1 MLSLMPKI
9 TNTGVTGVSL
19 LTFAAGRLSPHA
31 TPPALLYALSTVG
44 VALVIWDAVGYT
56 VRLVR
61 VRRVRTA
68 AKYAS
73 RRSATTPR

>member
-1 MLSLMPKI
+1 MLSLIPKI
-9 TNTGVTGVSL
+9 TNTGLTGVSL

-44 VALVIWDAVGYT
+44 AALVILDTVGYA

-61 VRRVRTA
+61 RARTGQ
-68 AKYAS
+68 KYAS
-73 RRSATTPR
+73 GQSATTPP

>member
-31 TPPALLYALSTVG
+31 TPPALLYALSAVG
-44 VALVIWDAVGYT
+44 AALVIWDAVGYT

-61 VRRVRTA
+61 RVRTG
-68 AKYAS
+68 AKYTS